1 MAGPRNCQRSIIR
14 KGHKTRRQKHKII
27 LGLFVAF
34 VVPFVY
40 LARMEIK
47 RINTPD
53 APQPAGHYSQATV
66 YNGLV
71 FVAGQLSID
80 PKTGEKKLGGIEEQT
95 ELALSNVHAI
105 LKAAGS
111 DWDRVLKMNISVAD
125 INLWEGVNKVYAR
138 VLGENRPARAVIP
151 CGPLHYGFLI
161 EIEAVAATDM

>member
-1 MAGPRNCQRSIIR
+1 
-14 KGHKTRRQKHKII
+14 
-27 LGLFVAF
+27 
-34 VVPFVY
+34 
-40 LARMEIK
+40 MEIK
-47 RINTPD
+47 TINTPN

-80 PKTGEKKLGGIEEQT
+80 PSGEKRVGPIEEQT

-111 DWDRVLKMNISVAD
+111 DWNRVLKMNISVAD
-125 INLWEGVNKVYAR
+125 INLWEAVNKVYAR
-138 VLGENRPARAVIP
+138 VLGENRPARAIIP

-161 EIEAVAATDM
+161 EIEAIAATDMV